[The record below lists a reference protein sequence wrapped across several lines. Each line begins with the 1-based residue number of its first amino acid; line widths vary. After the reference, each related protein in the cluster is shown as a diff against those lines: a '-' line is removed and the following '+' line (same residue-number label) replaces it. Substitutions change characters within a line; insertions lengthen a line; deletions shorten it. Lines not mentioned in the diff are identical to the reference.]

1 MTIVNER
8 VLVAD
13 DDANVRAYLADVL
26 DAAGYEVT
34 TSADGQEALECLDRW
49 RPGAILLDVRMPRV
63 DGRAFCERLGMRSDL
78 ADIPV
83 LIMSSP
89 DALDDRIPG
98 CHAVGVLEKPFD
110 RADLLAAVWVATQL

>member
-13 DDANVRAYLADVL
+13 DDANVRAYLDDVL

-49 RPGAILLDVRMPRV
+49 RPGAILLDVRMPRI
-63 DGRAFCERLGMRSDL
+63 DGRAFCERLARIIHRPQVWMREARARKSQR
-78 ADIPV
+78 A
-83 LIMSSP
+83 
-89 DALDDRIPG
+89 RPG
-98 CHAVGVLEKPFD
+98 
-110 RADLLAAVWVATQL
+110 